1 MLDLEQTMQE
11 HPVLGIL
18 RNIPLDKTIDY
29 ADAAIR
35 GGVSFFEVALN
46 SPCALQQIEMLRDKF
61 GEQCLVGAGTAIT
74 PELCQQAIAT
84 GAQFLLTPGTP
95 LDVLRYCRDH
105 EIALLPGVLT
115 PTDVAVSMEYG
126 YHAMKL
132 FPAGSMPLR
141 YLKDLQGPFDKTQFM
156 AIGGVWT
163 LAVAVSRLRM
173 GMHFLSDVSVS
184 SLLTIALGAV
194 AVWLFYFNKSFFNK
208 IWAFASGDP
217 KPAKKPRTPEE
228 P

>member
-29 ADAAIR
+29 ADVAIR

-74 PELCQQAIAT
+74 PELCQQAIAA

-156 AIGGVWT
+156 AIGGVNAENAADF
-163 LAVAVSRLRM
+163 LRAGYQSIGLASALLPKAAVAAGDWQTCENQVRKI
-173 GMHFLSDVSVS
+173 VEQVNAVIY
-184 SLLTIALGAV
+184 SL
-194 AVWLFYFNKSFFNK
+194 
-208 IWAFASGDP
+208 
-217 KPAKKPRTPEE
+217 
-228 P
+228 

>member
-156 AIGGVWT
+156 AIGGVNAENAAEF
-163 LAVAVSRLRM
+163 LRADYRSIGLASALMPKAAVAAGDWQTCENQVRKI
-173 GMHFLSDVSVS
+173 VEQVNSVIY
-184 SLLTIALGAV
+184 SL
-194 AVWLFYFNKSFFNK
+194 
-208 IWAFASGDP
+208 
-217 KPAKKPRTPEE
+217 
-228 P
+228 

>member
-95 LDVLRYCRDH
+95 QDVLRYCRDH

-156 AIGGVWT
+156 AIGGVPDAQSCCCCWR
-163 LAVAVSRLRM
+163 LADVGKSGTKNCRAGERCNIFFVMKNYFYNHRRLGRSK
-173 GMHFLSDVSVS
+173 G
-184 SLLTIALGAV
+184 IC
-194 AVWLFYFNKSFFNK
+194 WLYNNV
-208 IWAFASGDP
+208 GYEGV
-217 KPAKKPRTPEE
+217 TTTV
-228 P
+228 

>member
-29 ADAAIR
+29 ADVAIR

-46 SPCALQQIEMLRDKF
+46 SPCALRQIEMLRDKF

-74 PELCQQAIAT
+74 PELCQQAIAA

-156 AIGGVWT
+156 AIGGVNAENAADF
-163 LAVAVSRLRM
+163 LRAGYQSIGLASALMPKAAVAAGDWQTCENQVRKI
-173 GMHFLSDVSVS
+173 VEQVNAVIY
-184 SLLTIALGAV
+184 SL
-194 AVWLFYFNKSFFNK
+194 
-208 IWAFASGDP
+208 
-217 KPAKKPRTPEE
+217 
-228 P
+228 

>member
-29 ADAAIR
+29 ADVAIR

-74 PELCQQAIAT
+74 PELCQQAIAA

-141 YLKDLQGPFDKTQFM
+141 
-156 AIGGVWT
+156 
-163 LAVAVSRLRM
+163 
-173 GMHFLSDVSVS
+173 
-184 SLLTIALGAV
+184 
-194 AVWLFYFNKSFFNK
+194 
-208 IWAFASGDP
+208 
-217 KPAKKPRTPEE
+217 
-228 P
+228 

>member
-29 ADAAIR
+29 ADVAIR

-74 PELCQQAIAT
+74 PELCQQAIAA

-132 FPAGSMPLR
+132 FPAGSVPLR

-156 AIGGVWT
+156 AIGGVNAENAVDF
-163 LAVAVSRLRM
+163 LRAGYLSVGLASALMPKAAVAAGDWQTCENQVRKI
-173 GMHFLSDVSVS
+173 VEQVKAVIY
-184 SLLTIALGAV
+184 SL
-194 AVWLFYFNKSFFNK
+194 
-208 IWAFASGDP
+208 
-217 KPAKKPRTPEE
+217 
-228 P
+228 

>member
-1 MLDLEQTMQE
+1 MQE

-61 GEQCLVGAGTAIT
+61 GDQCLVGAGTAIT
-74 PELCQQAIAT
+74 PELCQQAIAA

-156 AIGGVWT
+156 AIGGVNAENAADFLRAGYQSIGLT
-163 LAVAVSRLRM
+163 SALMPKAAVAAGDWQTCENQVRKI
-173 GMHFLSDVSVS
+173 VEQVNAVIY
-184 SLLTIALGAV
+184 SL
-194 AVWLFYFNKSFFNK
+194 
-208 IWAFASGDP
+208 
-217 KPAKKPRTPEE
+217 
-228 P
+228 

>member
-141 YLKDLQGPFDKTQFM
+141 YLKDLQGPFDKTHGHRRCQRRKRSRFPTRGLPEHRSSQCPD
-156 AIGGVWT
+156 AQSCCCCWR
-163 LAVAVSRLRM
+163 LA
-173 GMHFLSDVSVS
+173 DV
-184 SLLTIALGAV
+184 
-194 AVWLFYFNKSFFNK
+194 
-208 IWAFASGDP
+208 
-217 KPAKKPRTPEE
+217 
-228 P
+228 

>member
-18 RNIPLDKTIDY
+18 RNIPLNKTIDY

-132 FPAGSMPLR
+132 FPAGSVPLR

-156 AIGGVWT
+156 AIGGVNAENAVDF
-163 LAVAVSRLRM
+163 LRAGYLSVGLASALMPKAAVAADDWQTCENQVRKIVEHVQAERT
-173 GMHFLSDVSVS
+173 
-184 SLLTIALGAV
+184 SL
-194 AVWLFYFNKSFFNK
+194 
-208 IWAFASGDP
+208 
-217 KPAKKPRTPEE
+217 
-228 P
+228 

>member
-1 MLDLEQTMQE
+1 MLDLEQIMQE

-156 AIGGVWT
+156 AIGGVNAENAADFLRAGYWSIG
-163 LAVAVSRLRM
+163 LASALMPKAAVAAGDWQTCENQVRKI
-173 GMHFLSDVSVS
+173 VEQVNAVIY
-184 SLLTIALGAV
+184 SL
-194 AVWLFYFNKSFFNK
+194 
-208 IWAFASGDP
+208 
-217 KPAKKPRTPEE
+217 
-228 P
+228 

>member
-1 MLDLEQTMQE
+1 MQTDRIFIQRLINDDSSISKTSS
-11 HPVLGIL
+11 PVLIASSVECISVIAL
-18 RNIPLDKTIDY
+18 EISTL
-29 ADAAIR
+29 
-35 GGVSFFEVALN
+35 VFE
-46 SPCALQQIEMLRDKF
+46 P
-61 GEQCLVGAGTAIT
+61 IT

-156 AIGGVWT
+156 AIGGVNAENAADF
-163 LAVAVSRLRM
+163 LRAGYRSIGLASALMPKAAVAAGDWQTCENQVRKI
-173 GMHFLSDVSVS
+173 VEQVNAVIY
-184 SLLTIALGAV
+184 SL
-194 AVWLFYFNKSFFNK
+194 
-208 IWAFASGDP
+208 
-217 KPAKKPRTPEE
+217 
-228 P
+228 

>member
-29 ADAAIR
+29 ADVAIR

-74 PELCQQAIAT
+74 PELCQQAIAA

-156 AIGGVWT
+156 AIGGVT
-163 LAVAVSRLRM
+163 AENAADFLRAGYRSIGLVSALMPKAAVAAGDWQTCENQVRKI
-173 GMHFLSDVSVS
+173 VEQVNAVIY
-184 SLLTIALGAV
+184 SL
-194 AVWLFYFNKSFFNK
+194 
-208 IWAFASGDP
+208 
-217 KPAKKPRTPEE
+217 
-228 P
+228 

>member
-29 ADAAIR
+29 ADVAIR

-74 PELCQQAIAT
+74 PELCQQAIAA

-156 AIGGVWT
+156 DIGGVT
-163 LAVAVSRLRM
+163 AENSADFLRAGYRSIGLASALMPKAAVAAGDWQTCENQVRKI
-173 GMHFLSDVSVS
+173 VEQVNAVIY
-184 SLLTIALGAV
+184 SL
-194 AVWLFYFNKSFFNK
+194 
-208 IWAFASGDP
+208 
-217 KPAKKPRTPEE
+217 
-228 P
+228 

>member
-1 MLDLEQTMQE
+1 MLDLEQIMQE

-18 RNIPLDKTIDY
+18 RNIPQDKTIDY

-115 PTDVAVSMEYG
+115 PTDVAVSIEYG

-156 AIGGVWT
+156 AIGGVNAENAADF
-163 LAVAVSRLRM
+163 LRAGYQSIGLASALMPKAAVAAGDWQTCENQVRKI
-173 GMHFLSDVSVS
+173 VEQVNAVIY
-184 SLLTIALGAV
+184 SL
-194 AVWLFYFNKSFFNK
+194 
-208 IWAFASGDP
+208 
-217 KPAKKPRTPEE
+217 
-228 P
+228 

>member
-29 ADAAIR
+29 ADVAIR
-35 GGVSFFEVALN
+35 GEVSFFEVALN

-74 PELCQQAIAT
+74 PELCQQAIAA

-156 AIGGVWT
+156 AIGGVNAENAADF
-163 LAVAVSRLRM
+163 LRAGYQSIGLASALMPKAAVAAGDWQTCENQVRKI
-173 GMHFLSDVSVS
+173 VEQVNAVIY
-184 SLLTIALGAV
+184 SL
-194 AVWLFYFNKSFFNK
+194 
-208 IWAFASGDP
+208 
-217 KPAKKPRTPEE
+217 
-228 P
+228 

>member
-1 MLDLEQTMQE
+1 MLNLEQIMQE

-156 AIGGVWT
+156 AIGGVNAENAADF
-163 LAVAVSRLRM
+163 LRAGYRSIGLASALMPKAAVAAGDWQTCENQVRKI
-173 GMHFLSDVSVS
+173 VEQVNAAIYSV
-184 SLLTIALGAV
+184 
-194 AVWLFYFNKSFFNK
+194 
-208 IWAFASGDP
+208 
-217 KPAKKPRTPEE
+217 
-228 P
+228 

>member
-1 MLDLEQTMQE
+1 MLDLEQIMQE

-156 AIGGVWT
+156 AIGGVNAENAT
-163 LAVAVSRLRM
+163 DFLRAGYQSIGLASALMPKAAVAAGDWQTCENQVRKI
-173 GMHFLSDVSVS
+173 VEQVNAVIY
-184 SLLTIALGAV
+184 SL
-194 AVWLFYFNKSFFNK
+194 
-208 IWAFASGDP
+208 
-217 KPAKKPRTPEE
+217 
-228 P
+228 

>member
-95 LDVLRYCRDH
+95 QDVLRYCRDH

-156 AIGGVWT
+156 AIGGVNAENAADFLRAGYWSIG
-163 LAVAVSRLRM
+163 LASALMPKAAVAAGDWQTCENQVRKI
-173 GMHFLSDVSVS
+173 VEQVNAVIY
-184 SLLTIALGAV
+184 SL
-194 AVWLFYFNKSFFNK
+194 
-208 IWAFASGDP
+208 
-217 KPAKKPRTPEE
+217 
-228 P
+228 

>member
-74 PELCQQAIAT
+74 PELCQQAIARVN
-84 GAQFLLTPGTP
+84 L
-95 LDVLRYCRDH
+95 H
-105 EIALLPGVLT
+105 ALL
-115 PTDVAVSMEYG
+115 MQC
-126 YHAMKL
+126 
-132 FPAGSMPLR
+132 FPMGQCRPL
-141 YLKDLQGPFDKTQFM
+141 
-156 AIGGVWT
+156 
-163 LAVAVSRLRM
+163 
-173 GMHFLSDVSVS
+173 H
-184 SLLTIALGAV
+184 
-194 AVWLFYFNKSFFNK
+194 
-208 IWAFASGDP
+208 
-217 KPAKKPRTPEE
+217 
-228 P
+228 

>member
-1 MLDLEQTMQE
+1 MLDLEQTMRE

-18 RNIPLDKTIDY
+18 RNIPLNKTIDY

-132 FPAGSMPLR
+132 FPAGSVPLR

-156 AIGGVWT
+156 AIGGVNAENAVDF
-163 LAVAVSRLRM
+163 LRAGYLSVGLASALMPKAAVAAGDWQTCENQVRKI
-173 GMHFLSDVSVS
+173 VEQVKAVIY
-184 SLLTIALGAV
+184 SL
-194 AVWLFYFNKSFFNK
+194 
-208 IWAFASGDP
+208 
-217 KPAKKPRTPEE
+217 
-228 P
+228 